1 MISESID
8 YIQIK
13 NDTTRKK
20 TSIPVIKVTVSI
32 ISW

>member
-20 TSIPVIKVTVSI
+20 TSIKR
-32 ISW
+32 W